1 MQAAIDALVTVDLM
15 LVDVAISEVSCSD
28 KKCERDLAK
37 AQEAR
42 AEALEHIGEVKE
54 DKAIDDLKY
63 AWEKVKKYASARGSL
78 HMDGALAFS
87 DAPIQLTTAELP
99 DRFELTGNYPNP
111 FNPQTTIA
119 FSMPEAAAVRLT
131 VYDLLGRRVALL
143 VDGNLAAG
151 RHEVRFD
158 AANLP
163 SGQYLYRLSTP
174 KGDFTKLM
182 MLLK

>member
-1 MQAAIDALVTVDLM
+1 M
-15 LVDVAISEVSCSD
+15 LAHI
-28 KKCERDLAK
+28 
-37 AQEAR
+37 
-42 AEALEHIGEVKE
+42 AEGKE

-63 AWEKVKKYASARGSL
+63 AWEKVKKHDSARGSL
-78 HMDGALAFS
+78 HVDNSLQLS
-87 DAPIQLTTAELP
+87 DAPTAFTTAEALP

-119 FSMPEAAAVRLT
+119 FSMPEAAAVRLS

-143 VDGNLAAG
+143 VDGNLSAG
-151 RHEVRFD
+151 KHEVRFD
-158 AANLP
+158 ATNLP

-174 KGDFTKLM
+174 QGEFTKLM